1 MYTEY
6 FGFREKPFNVTP
18 DSRFFY
24 ANSAY
29 QEAYANLLYG
39 IRERKGFVVLTGEVG
54 TGKTTLLRRLMV
66 NLEANVR
73 FVFFYNTTL
82 TFEELLR
89 FTCTELG
96 LTVKEQSRLEQI
108 QALNTFLLGQ
118 LANGGTAAL
127 LIDEAQNLQDDVLEN
142 LRLLSN
148 LEATGEK
155 LLQIIL
161 VGQPELEAKLDQ
173 PALRQLKQRITLHCY
188 LDRLKDPEV
197 GDFISYRLRTAG
209 YEGKDL
215 FTPEAI
221 QRVAAYSR
229 GIPRLINII
238 CDNALLIAYATT
250 QKTIA
255 AATINEVA
263 RDLRLTTTLQPI
275 VSPIPQE
282 QVATPY
288 VPAVW
293 EDTKE
298 RAPSFSPPKRRRVA
312 WIGALTA
319 LFLIGGGAVVLS
331 PLSGK
336 DTPADLGSTVKGLLN
351 SVEKRLGIPEKV
363 TSPPPPTSTEVNGKQ
378 DQGPELDAEK
388 SNVPLP
394 QQNSASSSL
403 LADLDPQKNTRPLDF
418 SPEVELKKEAASTG
432 EGSIQFSD
440 ILPISFSAD
449 ARKERL
455 FVIRYGSTIS
465 SIAADAYG
473 SNLFLGIDLLKEF
486 NPHLENINWILAG
499 QKLWLPPLTAETL
512 LRKEEDGSYRFIVSS
527 FRSQQKAQRLARE
540 ARAKG
545 YDVSVTPR
553 KISNDA
559 LLYRV
564 EIENLKTPETINKAW
579 TEASAN
585 RWLVLEEKKEPK
597 KQAGR

>member
-1 MYTEY
+1 MYTEH

-89 FTCTELG
+89 FTCMELG
-96 LTVKEQSRLEQI
+96 LTVTEQSRLAQI

-173 PALRQLKQRITLHCY
+173 PALRQLKQRITLNCY
-188 LDRLKDPEV
+188 LDRLKDQEV
-197 GDFISYRLRTAG
+197 GDFIFYRLRTAG
-209 YEGKDL
+209 YQGKDL

-250 QKTIA
+250 QKTIS

-263 RDLRLTTTLQPI
+263 RDLRLTAVLQPI
-275 VSPIPQE
+275 ATSLLQGQVEIPH
-282 QVATPY
+282 

-293 EDTKE
+293 EETRMGE
-298 RAPSFSPPKRRRVA
+298 SRLSPPKRRRAIWVG
-312 WIGALTA
+312 ILTI
-319 LFLIGGGAVVLS
+319 LFLIGGGAMVLS

-336 DTPADLGSTVKGLLN
+336 DSPADLGLTMKGLLN
-351 SVEKRLGIPEKV
+351 SVEKRLGIPEQGMPPA
-363 TSPPPPTSTEVNGKQ
+363 SPNTELNG
-378 DQGPELDAEK
+378 
-388 SNVPLP
+388 
-394 QQNSASSSL
+394 QQNQELELSAGKSDTLTQKNSAPPSPIEG
-403 LADLDPQKNTRPLDF
+403 LDPQKDTRPLDF
-418 SPEVELKKEAASTG
+418 SPEDRLKNEAALMG
-432 EGSIQFSD
+432 EDLIRPSD
-440 ILPISFSAD
+440 TMPTSFSAD

-486 NPHLENINWILAG
+486 NPHLENFNWILAG

-512 LRKEEDGSYRFIVSS
+512 LRKEKDGSYRFVVSS
-527 FRSQQKAQRLARE
+527 FWGPQKAQRLAR
-540 ARAKG
+540 AVRAKG
-545 YDVSVTPR
+545 YAVSVTPR
-553 KISNDA
+553 RISDSA
-559 LLYRV
+559 SLYRV
-564 EIENLKTPETINKAW
+564 EIENLKTRETADKAW
-579 TEASAN
+579 TEATAN
-585 RWLVLEEKKEPK
+585 RWLVLEEKKEPR
-597 KQAGR
+597 KQASR